1 MIGAAFCGGYSWIC
15 YKSLT
20 IENEV
25 IRMGVAGSLANI
37 VCESAFHAVDTVN
50 IRAKA
55 STKQIS
61 TLSMLSKIWHKEGL
75 YGFSKGFS
83 ACFYGASVCGFMYF
97 SLYKLFKGIFKDHFG
112 DGVDMAFIFLLASFF
127 AEILTL
133 SV

>member
-1 MIGAAFCGGYSWIC
+1 
-15 YKSLT
+15 
-20 IENEV
+20 
-25 IRMGVAGSLANI
+25 MGVAGSLANI

-55 STKQIS
+55 SEKHIS
-61 TLSMLSKIWHKEGL
+61 SLSMVNKIWRKEGL

-112 DGVDMAFIFLLASFF
+112 EGVEIAFIYMLASFV
-127 AEILTL
+127 AEIITL